1 MRQHASMTQGSPFL
15 YVWCWRGALKPRPM
29 CQWWPKLPTRLYFA
43 SWNGSWMPAGT
54 PPAIIARLDRENQNI
69 GQGDGAKRH
78 TGALGIFSSNSAPEA
93 PGTFNRRRRKC
104 R

>member
-1 MRQHASMTQGSPFL
+1 
-15 YVWCWRGALKPRPM
+15 
-29 CQWWPKLPTRLYFA
+29 
-43 SWNGSWMPAGT
+43 MPAGT